1 MFASLFDVTQI
12 QNQIIRED
20 QRVRHLTGLTLA
32 EQALRCLQE
41 QRGKRITRQ
50 RQLSRVIPKS
60 RVILKRIVPSI
71 NQLGVRRKWEAG
83 DRASPRHIKSF
94 VFLVEWCI
102 EKREK
107 KKRTIFV
114 CMILGDFILIFYKQ
128 REKACYIY
136 FFDSVLVLNTENT
149 ELLFFLIL
157 IFIYINY
164 LFIK

>member
-12 QNQIIRED
+12 QNQIIREN

-107 KKRTIFV
+107 KKKYFCVYDTWR
-114 CMILGDFILIFYKQ
+114 FYS
-128 REKACYIY
+128 Y
-136 FFDSVLVLNTENT
+136 FLQTKRKSMLH
-149 ELLFFLIL
+149 LFL
-157 IFIYINY
+157 
-164 LFIK
+164 